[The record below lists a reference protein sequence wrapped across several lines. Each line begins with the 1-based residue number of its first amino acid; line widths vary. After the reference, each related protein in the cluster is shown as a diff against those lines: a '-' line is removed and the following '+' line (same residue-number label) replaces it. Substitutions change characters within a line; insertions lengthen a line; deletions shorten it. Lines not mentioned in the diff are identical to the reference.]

1 MVIRKRFAV
10 VVSGLALLGL
20 GLTLAAQTGETY
32 KARLSAVP
40 ADARTR
46 PSLAGMGSASATL
59 AASKLSVTGTF
70 DGLLSPA
77 TTAQLRSAPAA
88 GVRGPAI
95 GDLMVSKAT
104 SGTIS
109 GTVDLNSQQLQSLRK
124 GGLYIQLHSE
134 KAPEGVL
141 WGWLLK

>member
-1 MVIRKRFAV
+1 MVIGKRFAA
-10 VVSGLALLGL
+10 VVSGFALLGL
-20 GLTLAAQTGETY
+20 GLTLVAQTGETY

-46 PSLAGMGSASATL
+46 PSLAGIGSASATL
-59 AASKLSVTGTF
+59 AGSKLSVNGTF

-77 TTAQLRSAPAA
+77 TTAQLHSAVAA
-88 GVRGPAI
+88 GVRGPTIA
-95 GDLMVSKAT
+95 DLMVSKAA

-109 GTVDLNSQQLQSLRK
+109 GTVDLNPQQLESLRK
-124 GGLYIQLHSE
+124 GGLYIQVQSE

>member
-1 MVIRKRFAV
+1 MVIGKRFAV
-10 VVSGLALLGL
+10 VVSVFALLGPA
-20 GLTLAAQTGETY
+20 LTLVAQTSETY

-46 PSLAGMGSASATL
+46 PSLAGIGSASATL
-59 AASKLSVTGTF
+59 AGSKLSVNGTF

-77 TTAQLRSAPAA
+77 TTAQLHSAVAA
-88 GVRGPAI
+88 GVRGPTIA
-95 GDLMVSKAT
+95 DLMVSKAA

-109 GTVDLNSQQLQSLRK
+109 GTVDLNPQQLESLRK
-124 GGLYIQLHSE
+124 GGLYIQLQSE